1 MRARRCQRL
10 WTITGRKTLAV
21 KRWVASIAVSI
32 RSSHQ
37 RVHSSSILSN
47 ASSLIS
53 HNSIRRGT
61 FANAGGLK
69 QAIHTNL
76 ERHNANPQALYEDEE
91 RGDRASS
98 PKSDALETLEAIK
111 CAVPTVRL
119 GSTNAQLEFG
129 AVFSKVQFERVR
141 RAPYHAPVAPRHD
154 AALTRSCACGRV
166 RAPGDDQR

>member
-37 RVHSSSILSN
+37 RVHSSSSLSN

-69 QAIHTNL
+69 QAIHTYL
-76 ERHNANPQALYEDEE
+76 ERHNANPKPF
-91 RGDRASS
+91 RRTRSGDRASS
-98 PKSDALETLEAIK
+98 QKSDAVETLEAIK
-111 CAVPTVRL
+111 CAVPTFRL
-119 GSTNAQLEFG
+119 GSTNAQLELG
-129 AVFSKVQFERVR
+129 AVFSKVQFERFR

-154 AALTRSCACGRV
+154 AAL
-166 RAPGDDQR
+166 